1 MILGTYWTTWRLVLV
16 SSFRLFSRATG
27 NRTMRH
33 NHLPILWLCFYQ
45 FQYKIT
51 PNAIFI
57 VIRQRQSFIVQVDI
71 HFIVK
76 ALPQL
81 SKHYIYISYILVTQQ
96 VLQVRSSLPFYFYR
110 IYSSLFLIYYTIGL
124 FPFFS
129 PPSLSPIL
137 RDSIRDRLSLLGEIF
152 TTLFPNTFYKFYAKR
167 HGAQLL

>member
-110 IYSSLFLIYYTIGL
+110 IYSSLFHLL
-124 FPFFS
+124 HDRSLSFFLS
-129 PPSLSPIL
+129 PSLSPIL